1 MKAATIL
8 SIPCLVLAMSAS
20 IPPASA
26 DSAEATC
33 QIRKD
38 GETKE
43 GASGPCTFSQRQGYI
58 DIDLKNGNTI
68 SLSPGD
74 KANHYKDQKGKAVV
88 RTVHPDGSHEYRWEG
103 KKLVV
108 TFVTTGSA
116 THGHQGHGTPQ
127 AGSDTPANLR
137 DLVGGHRVGGE
148 VDDELMRRGYEHI
161 KDDVNEPDVWSYW
174 RRKGSSECVVVHFDA
189 KRVVQSIA
197 PGLESS
203 CKR

>member
-74 KANHYKDQKGKAVV
+74 KANHYKDQKGRRSCGPCT
-88 RTVHPDGSHEYRWEG
+88 RTAPTS
-103 KKLVV
+103 
-108 TFVTTGSA
+108 TGGRA
-116 THGHQGHGTPQ
+116 
-127 AGSDTPANLR
+127 R
-137 DLVGGHRVGGE
+137 
-148 VDDELMRRGYEHI
+148 
-161 KDDVNEPDVWSYW
+161 
-174 RRKGSSECVVVHFDA
+174 SS
-189 KRVVQSIA
+189 S
-197 PGLESS
+197 
-203 CKR
+203 